1 MPEARSGPAAMATLQ
16 GTVWDSSHHPIVGA
30 SVRLQAKDAKIL
42 AVQTD
47 SSGAYVFS
55 ALPEG
60 SYILRAEKAGYDGV
74 ASSSIVLAPKEAK
87 TIDLTLS
94 VLDQAAD
101 QKSSQVQP
109 QFFDEPNF
117 TVAGVTDTTSLGGHG
132 SDAIVRNREAVAR
145 ETASLS
151 KQPDPGSTAQSWAA
165 KTEKSLREA
174 AGSQPQDFDAN
185 YHLGKFL
192 VDSAKPQDALPYLE
206 LASRL
211 NPRDFDNG
219 YALALAYTGIGD
231 YLHARSKVRALLT
244 VEDRPP
250 QEKAELHHLLGDVDE
265 KLRDPLGAVR
275 AYQNAAALNPSETNL
290 FGWGAELLTHHA
302 AEPAIEVFTKG
313 NQLFPRSPRMLV
325 GLGAAWYSLG
335 SFDQAAQRF
344 CEASDLNPTD
354 PNPYLF
360 MGKMQAVET
369 AQSQAILDRLGR
381 FASFEP
387 QNALANYYYAVS
399 LWNRRKSPEEVED
412 VDRVKSLLEKAV
424 RLDPKLGLGYL
435 ELGVIYSEQKDF
447 PKAISA
453 FQRAIEAT
461 PQLEQAHY
469 RLAQLYRQAGETS
482 KAHAELQLYEQISA
496 EKNQEIERQR
506 HELQQFVY
514 QLRDRTAAPQTQ

>member
-1 MPEARSGPAAMATLQ
+1 
-16 GTVWDSSHHPIVGA
+16 
-30 SVRLQAKDAKIL
+30 
-42 AVQTD
+42 
-47 SSGAYVFS
+47 
-55 ALPEG
+55 
-60 SYILRAEKAGYDGV
+60 
-74 ASSSIVLAPKEAK
+74 
-87 TIDLTLS
+87 
-94 VLDQAAD
+94 
-101 QKSSQVQP
+101 
-109 QFFDEPNF
+109 
-117 TVAGVTDTTSLGGHG
+117 
-132 SDAIVRNREAVAR
+132 
-145 ETASLS
+145 
-151 KQPDPGSTAQSWAA
+151 
-165 KTEKSLREA
+165 
-174 AGSQPQDFDAN
+174 
-185 YHLGKFL
+185 
-192 VDSAKPQDALPYLE
+192 
-206 LASRL
+206 L
-211 NPRDFDNG
+211 NPGGFDNI
-219 YALALAYTGIGD
+219 YELALAYAGTGD
-231 YLHARSKVRALLT
+231 YGHARTDARALLAAG
-244 VEDRPP
+244 DKSL

-265 KLRDPLGAVR
+265 RLGNALEAVR
-275 AYQNAAALNPSETNL
+275 EYQNAVELDPSEPNL
-290 FGWGAELLTHHA
+290 FDWGAELLTHHA

-325 GLGAAWYSLG
+325 GLGTAWYSLG

-369 AQSQAILDRLGR
+369 AQSQAILERLGR
-381 FASFEP
+381 FASLEP

-399 LWNRRKSPEEVED
+399 LWNRRKSPEEVAD

-424 RLDPKLGLGYL
+424 HLDPKLGLGYL

-514 QLRDRTAAPQTQ
+514 QLRDRTAASQTQ

>member
-1 MPEARSGPAAMATLQ
+1 MATLQ

-313 NQLFPRSPRMLV
+313 NRLFPHSARMLA

-335 SFDQAAQRF
+335 SFDHAEQRF
-344 CEASDLNPTD
+344 CEASDLYPDD
-354 PNPYLF
+354 PNPYLL
-360 MGKMQAVET
+360 MGKMQAAET
-369 AQSQAILDRLGR
+369 TDAPAILERLAR
-381 FASFEP
+381 FARLQP
-387 QNALANYYYAVS
+387 QNAQANYYYAIS
-399 LWNRRKSPEEVED
+399 LMKRRNSED
-412 VDRVKSLLEKAV
+412 GKDLDQIKSLLEKAV
-424 RLDPKLGLGYL
+424 HLDPSLGLGYL
-435 ELGVIYSEQKDF
+435 ELGIIYSEEKDY

-453 FQRAIEAT
+453 LQQALVAAPR
-461 PQLEQAHY
+461 LEEAHY
-469 RLAQLYRQAGETS
+469 RLARLYRQQGEVS
-482 KAHAELQLYEQISA
+482 KAHAELKLYEQLSA
-496 EKNQEIERQR
+496 ERTQEVDRQR
-506 HELQQFVY
+506 HEVQRFVY
-514 QLRDRTAAPQTQ
+514 ELRDKPPASQLQ